1 MNTPTNNL
9 PHSLPIVNTFEADYI
24 ELIAAF
30 KALQADYEK
39 IGWMDVES
47 YARSCRALDKADKTL
62 TKTLAVLK
70 AGENIQDWQLHQGK
84 ED

>member
-9 PHSLPIVNTFEADYI
+9 PHSPQIVNTFEADYI

-39 IGWMDVES
+39 IGWVNTEI
-47 YARSCRALDKADKTL
+47 YARACRALDKADKTL
-62 TKTLAVLK
+62 TKMLALLN
-70 AGENIQDWQLHQGK
+70 AGENIQDYWKHQGK